1 MRNNRSSAPNFQFRS
16 LTAGLIGLVLVGVSA
31 LAIVL
36 LTGPQTGKGAHELA
50 SGQVGAHWPVLDTRL
65 WCGELDLALLVIAIA
80 IVIWSQIEA
89 ARCRRRFA
97 QDLAQIVDNV
107 PHMVW
112 SSSSDGRM
120 HYNKRWE
127 EFTGVVRTHDG
138 DADELVHP
146 EDRERAVAE
155 WDLRLAAGEPFEIEY
170 RLRHH
175 SGEHRWVCNK
185 GAPEFQEG
193 KLVGWYGTCTDIH
206 ERVLA
211 GQALRESLG
220 QLKWSSEHD
229 PLTSLVNRRGFQHAL
244 EAAHRSVKPG
254 EQVGL
259 LLIDLDHFKHVND
272 SYGHAVGDELLQ
284 ILGQR
289 LAAGIRETDVAGR
302 LGGDEFAVL
311 LRDIRS
317 AEEAV
322 AVAVKLCSSL
332 TGPMRLRDRVLNS
345 GASIGVATF
354 PKHAVSPDELFRSA
368 DAALYELKRSGRG
381 GVRLFEDYMLTRI
394 ANAAHQLSRARRA
407 AMLERIVPVYQPKVE
422 LKSGSI
428 IGHEALLRWSLPGQ
442 PLQSPEMIE
451 EAFED
456 YELAT
461 RIGEMMQRS
470 VARDVRRLREAHVNC
485 GRVSINAAPCEFLRD
500 DYAERLLGVL
510 AEEGVDPSSF
520 EVEITERAL
529 IDRAP
534 DFVARALRLLRD
546 AGITIS
552 LDDFGTGY
560 SSLSHL
566 RDFSVDL
573 VKIDKSF
580 VRQICDEADIAAIVS
595 AVIYLTQSLGIAVVA
610 EGVETEQQAELLR
623 TMGCGF
629 AQGHLF
635 GHPVPSDAIA
645 AEGLRFQA
653 A

>member
-36 LTGPQTGKGAHELA
+36 LTGPQSGKGVHELA

-65 WCGELDLALLVIAIA
+65 WCGELALALLVIAIA

-155 WDLRLAAGEPFEIEY
+155 WDLRIAAGEPFEIEY

>member
-1 MRNNRSSAPNFQFRS
+1 MRYKRLSAPSFPFRS
-16 LTAGLIGLVLVGVSA
+16 LAAGFIGLILVAAPGP
-31 LAIVL
+31 AIIL
-36 LTGPQTGKGAHELA
+36 LTGPEVGEGLHPIALKQIGAHQQLVDN
-50 SGQVGAHWPVLDTRL
+50 QLWYGA
-65 WCGELDLALLVIAIA
+65 LALFLLVVAIA
-80 IVIWSQIEA
+80 IVVWSQIEA

-97 QDLAQIVDNV
+97 RDLAQIVDNV

-127 EFTGVVRTHDG
+127 EFTGVVRKRDG

-146 EDRERAVAE
+146 EDRGRAVAE
-155 WDLRLAAGEPFEIEY
+155 WDLRIAAGEPFEIEY

-185 GAPEFQEG
+185 GAPEFQAG

-206 ERVLA
+206 DRVLA

-259 LLIDLDHFKHVND
+259 LLIDLDHFKYVND

-284 ILGQR
+284 ILGLR
-289 LAAGIRETDVAGR
+289 LAAGIRETDLAGR

-322 AVAVKLCSSL
+322 AIAVKLCSSL
-332 TGPMRLRDRVLNS
+332 TGPMRLKDRVLNS
-345 GASIGVATF
+345 GVSIGVATF
-354 PKHAVSPDELFRSA
+354 PKHAVSPDELFKSA

-407 AMLERIVPVYQPKVE
+407 TMLERIVPVYQPKVD
-422 LKSGSI
+422 LRSSSI
-428 IGHEALLRWSLPGQ
+428 IGYEALLRWSLPGQ
-442 PLQSPEMIE
+442 PMQSPEMIE

-461 RIGEMMQRS
+461 RIGGLMQRS
-470 VARDVRRLREAHVNC
+470 VARDVRRLREARVNC

-500 DYAERLLGVL
+500 DFAERLLEVL

-610 EGVETEQQAELLR
+610 EGVETDSQAELLR
-623 TMGCGF
+623 TMGCSF

-635 GHPVPSDAIA
+635 GHPVPSEAIA
-645 AEGLRFQA
+645 AEALRFQA